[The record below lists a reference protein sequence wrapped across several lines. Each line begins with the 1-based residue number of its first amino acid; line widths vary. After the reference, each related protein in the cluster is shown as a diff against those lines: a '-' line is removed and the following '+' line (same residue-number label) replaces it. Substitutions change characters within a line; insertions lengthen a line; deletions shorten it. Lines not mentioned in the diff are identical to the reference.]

1 MNSHGESS
9 WEGQK
14 AICVCSGLVGYE
26 GAPTPLET
34 VESQCAV
41 GANLWK
47 ALEHSQILFGSP
59 PAPSMEMV
67 VIFFFFSH
75 PQPYFFK
82 TELSWS
88 HDKK

>member
-59 PAPSMEMV
+59 PAPGMRDGGDFFLLFSPPA
-67 VIFFFFSH
+67 IFF
-75 PQPYFFK
+75 QN
-82 TELSWS
+82 
-88 HDKK
+88 